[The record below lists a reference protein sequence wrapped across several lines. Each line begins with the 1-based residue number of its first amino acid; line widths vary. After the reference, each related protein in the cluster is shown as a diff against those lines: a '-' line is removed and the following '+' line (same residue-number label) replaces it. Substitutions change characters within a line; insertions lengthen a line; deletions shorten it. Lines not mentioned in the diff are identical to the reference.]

1 MNKKI
6 LGKYVFLCTIFVC
19 LLNITFSNAADYDND
34 GIDDENEKTLAER
47 FAPIFYFEKEEEL
60 FPVSVRYHLSNSNLN
75 KSTGNTSILIDA
87 NPSME
92 ELSQY
97 NDVSE
102 NYYLDN
108 RKGTIEDDGI
118 IKDYRENMGSLG
130 YTVYSHVFKRNNNTI
145 IQYWMFYAFNKGT
158 LNTHEGDWEMV
169 QIILDEDGK
178 PVKAMYSQHIGGQKA
193 EWKQV
198 ERNGEHI
205 KVYVARGSH
214 ANYFRYY
221 QGMLGLA
228 RDVVGK
234 NGRILVPGDYSL
246 VILGE
251 AGEENHETNQNWIDF
266 AGRWGDFGGEEDEL
280 RGKRGPYG
288 PVYRENGKMWNGMEW
303 GDSLPALRNN
313 VLKIEWLLYHFT
325 TLYFIVLVASL
336 AFILFSIYRRY
347 KKGGLKKPFIHLLKI
362 DGINMKSIGNI
373 LAIIGVALAIAALF
387 YPWYDVSVNILE
399 GKYKT
404 PGWTEILSIDGMQGV
419 QINLLEANSGMIQ
432 IGALPIPFSLII
444 GAAIIFF
451 ILGIIGIESKKAGK
465 KYMMRG
471 IKFLIP
477 VILIIIG
484 IMSLQILAFQ
494 IGEIEAAKDA
504 KEIIKNISSHPI
516 GGEDTLNLP
525 DYGNVYLE
533 WGLEKGA
540 ILLLLSSILL
550 IISGLIEL
558 MVKENNPLPK
568 NH

>member
-1 MNKKI
+1 M
-6 LGKYVFLCTIFVC
+6 GKCIFLCTIFVC
-19 LLNITFSNAADYDND
+19 LLNVPFSNAADYDND
-34 GIDDENEKTLAER
+34 GIDDENEKMLAER
-47 FAPIFYFEKEEEL
+47 FAPIFYFEKEEKL
-60 FPVSVRYHLSNSNLN
+60 FPVAISYHLSNSNLN
-75 KSTGNTSILIDA
+75 KSEGNASILIDA
-87 NPSME
+87 HPSVE

-97 NDVSE
+97 NDADE

-108 RKGTIEDDGI
+108 RKGTINDNGI
-118 IKDYRENMGSLG
+118 IKDYRENIDILG
-130 YTVYSHVFKRNNNTI
+130 YTVYSHVFKRNNNII
-145 IQYWMFYAFNKGT
+145 IQYWIFYAFNRGT

-169 QIILDEDGK
+169 QIILDENGK
-178 PVKAMYSQHIGGQKA
+178 PVEAMYSQHISGQKA
-193 EWKQV
+193 KWEQV
-198 ERNGEHI
+198 ERSGEHI

-228 RDVVGK
+228 RDAVGK
-234 NGRILVPGDYSL
+234 NGRVLKSGDYSL

-251 AGEENHETNQNWIDF
+251 AGEGNHGTNQNWIDF

-288 PVYRENGKMWNGMEW
+288 PVYRENGEMWNGMEW
-303 GDSLPALRNN
+303 GDSLPALRND

-336 AFILFSIYRRY
+336 AFILFSIYKRY
-347 KKGGLKKPFIHLLKI
+347 KKGRLKKPFIHLLKI
-362 DGINMKSIGNI
+362 DGINMKSIGNV

-387 YPWYDVSVNILE
+387 YPWYNVSVNIPE

-404 PGWTEILSIDGMQGV
+404 PGLTEILSIDGMQGV
-419 QINLLEANSGMIQ
+419 QINLLEANSGMVQ

-451 ILGIIGIESKKAGK
+451 ILGVIGIENKKAGK

-471 IKFLIP
+471 VKFLIP

-494 IGEIEAAKDA
+494 IGEVEAAEDV
-504 KEIIKNISSHPI
+504 KEIIKNISSHPV
-516 GGEDTLNLP
+516 GGENTLNLP

-550 IISGLIEL
+550 IISGLVEL
-558 MVKENNPLPK
+558 MAKEDNSSPK

>member
-1 MNKKI
+1 MNIKI
-6 LGKYVFLCTIFVC
+6 LGKCVFLCAIFVC
-19 LLNITFSNAADYDND
+19 LLNIPFSNAADYDND
-34 GIDDENEKTLAER
+34 GIDDEDEKTLAER

-60 FPVSVRYHLSNSNLN
+60 FPVAISYHLSNSNLN
-75 KSTGNTSILIDA
+75 KSEGNASILIDA
-87 NPSME
+87 NPSVE
-92 ELSQY
+92 ELSKY
-97 NDVSE
+97 NDADE

-108 RKGTIEDDGI
+108 RKGTIDDNSI

-130 YTVYSHVFKRNNNTI
+130 YTVYSHVFKRNNNII
-145 IQYWMFYAFNKGT
+145 IQYWIFYAFNRGT

-169 QIILDEDGK
+169 QIILNENGE
-178 PVKAMYSQHIGGQKA
+178 PVKAMYSQHISGQKA
-193 EWKQV
+193 EWEQV
-198 ERNGEHI
+198 EKNGGHI

-234 NGRILVPGDYSL
+234 NGRILKPDDYSL

-251 AGEENHETNQNWIDF
+251 AGEGNHGTNQNWIDF
-266 AGRWGDFGGEEDEL
+266 AGRWGDFGGGEDEL

-288 PVYRENGKMWNGMEW
+288 PVYRENGEIWNGIEW
-303 GDSLPALRNN
+303 GESLPALRND

-325 TLYFIVLVASL
+325 TLYFMVLVAFL
-336 AFILFSIYRRY
+336 TFILFSIYRRY

-387 YPWYDVSVNILE
+387 YPWYDISVNIPE

-404 PGWTEILSIDGMQGV
+404 PGLTEILSIDGMQGV

-451 ILGIIGIESKKAGK
+451 ILRTIGIESKKAGK
-465 KYMMRG
+465 KYMVRG

-484 IMSLQILAFQ
+484 IMFLQILAFQ
-494 IGEIEAAKDA
+494 ISEVETAEDV
-504 KEIIKNISSHPI
+504 KEIIKNISSHPV

-550 IISGLIEL
+550 IISGLVEMIA
-558 MVKENNPLPK
+558 KENNSSPK